1 MKKTILLVLL
11 AFLGSILFADPFG
24 LKMGMT
30 LAEIA
35 EKCSG
40 GKEPEYV
47 GGGVMYK
54 IDPIKKNEHFN
65 EYRVLVHD
73 DLGLF
78 GIIADTVPEDEVTC
92 KKRAHL
98 LSLLL
103 GRAYGNEELCEEFNS
118 YFWLADR
125 HPSLKK
131 ERLSSVLLE
140 IDNKG
145 EKKFSS
151 LMYSFENLDE
161 AKESSGSP
169 F

>member
-1 MKKTILLVLL
+1 MKKTVLLALL

-30 LAEIA
+30 LEEIA

-47 GGGVMYK
+47 GGGVIYK

-65 EYRVLVHD
+65 EYKVLVHD

-78 GIIADTVPEDEVTC
+78 GIVANTVPEDEVTC
-92 KKRAHL
+92 KKRAYL

-103 GRAYGNEELCEEFNS
+103 GHAYGNEELCEEFNS
-118 YFWLADR
+118 YFWSADR

-131 ERLSSVLLE
+131 ERLSSVLLG

-151 LMYSFENLDE
+151 LMYSFENFDE
-161 AKESSGSP
+161 AKKSGGSP

>member
-40 GKEPEYV
+40 GKEPIYT
-47 GGGVMYK
+47 GFGTNYK
-54 IDPIKKNEHFN
+54 IDPIKKNDAFA
-65 EYRVLVHD
+65 EYDVSVH

-78 GIIADTVPEDEVTC
+78 AITATCIPESSRVCELRLKAIYMMLKVYYGEASNKNDRQIYWDANQC
-92 KKRAHL
+92 KI
-98 LSLLL
+98 
-103 GRAYGNEELCEEFNS
+103 
-118 YFWLADR
+118 
-125 HPSLKK
+125 LKK
-131 ERLSSVLLE
+131 EKLGGIGLAILPESEEKEKVILL
-140 IDNKG
+140 
-145 EKKFSS
+145 
-151 LMYSFENLDE
+151 YAFENYQKAQE
-161 AKESSGSP
+161 ASSGP

>member
-11 AFLGSILFADPFG
+11 TFLGSILFADPFG

-54 IDPIKKNEHFN
+54 IDPIKKNNHFVK
-65 EYRVLVHD
+65 YLAYVHD

-78 GIIADTVPEDEVTC
+78 AITVETKPEDIEEC
-92 KKRAHL
+92 KKRLKL
-98 LSLLL
+98 LSLML
-103 GRAYGNEELCEEFNS
+103 GMVYGEGAEGRSIMWIPEVNEALRNEKLDC
-118 YFWLADR
+118 
-125 HPSLKK
+125 
-131 ERLSSVLLE
+131 VTLE
-140 IDNKG
+140 MKYVDG
-145 EKKFSS
+145 EKRRCELFY
-151 LMYSFENLDE
+151 MFENFDQ
-161 AKESSGSP
+161 AKGAVSP

>member
-47 GGGVMYK
+47 GGGSEGSSIMWIPEVNEAL
-54 IDPIKKNEHFN
+54 KNEKLDC
-65 EYRVLVHD
+65 VM
-73 DLGLF
+73 
-78 GIIADTVPEDEVTC
+78 
-92 KKRAHL
+92 
-98 LSLLL
+98 
-103 GRAYGNEELCEEFNS
+103 
-118 YFWLADR
+118 
-125 HPSLKK
+125 LKMK
-131 ERLSSVLLE
+131 SV
-140 IDNKG
+140 DG
-145 EKKFSS
+145 EKKCCELFY
-151 LMYSFENLDE
+151 MFENSDQ
-161 AKESSGSP
+161 AKGAVSP